1 MKKLILSV
9 MVVAFAVAAQ
19 AGEGQ
24 CADKQKAGCCPG
36 KAEAKA
42 QCGKDAKS
50 CPADKAAKDAKLES
64 PKSK

>member
-9 MVVAFAVAAQ
+9 MVVAFAVAVQ
-19 AGEGQ
+19 AGES
-24 CADKQKAGCCPG
+24 KSTEKAGCCPS

-50 CPADKAAKDAKLES
+50 CPADKAAKDAKQALNS
-64 PKSK
+64 PKAK

>member
-1 MKKLILSV
+1 MKKLMLSV
-9 MVVAFAVAAQ
+9 MMVAFAVAVQ
-19 AGEGQ
+19 AGEGK
-24 CADKQKAGCCPG
+24 CADKEKAGCCPA

-50 CPADKAAKDAKLES
+50 CPADKAAKDAKLGS